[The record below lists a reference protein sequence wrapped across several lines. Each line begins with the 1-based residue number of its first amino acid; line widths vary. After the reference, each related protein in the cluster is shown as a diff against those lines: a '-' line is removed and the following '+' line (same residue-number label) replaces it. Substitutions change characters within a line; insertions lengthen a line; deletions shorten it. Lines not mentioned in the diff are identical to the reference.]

1 MKEITVK
8 LTLTEDILG
17 SQPGDP
23 ELHRNFIASKAPDAA
38 TMKEEVA
45 AMGVEA
51 FEEKAMTYFHRT
63 KDGRPCMVD
72 YQLRGFFKSAAKV
85 VNDMSGAPVKKLTA
99 FKKKIDL
106 FVFVYAMDDTR
117 FIPFDIPEGGQIGN
131 LQRPLRAQTAQ
142 GERISLANSE
152 TLPAGCTLT
161 FKVQVLDDSLMEYVR
176 AWLDYGKYN
185 GLGQWRNAS
194 HGRFTW
200 EEVTE

>member
-23 ELHRNFIASKAPDAA
+23 ELHSTYIASKAPDAA
-38 TMKEEVA
+38 SKEEEIA

-63 KDGRPCMVD
+63 ADGQPCMVD
-72 YQLRGFFKSAAKV
+72 YQIRGFFKSAAKFT
-85 VNDMSGAPVKKLTA
+85 NDMTKPPVPKLTA
-99 FKKKIDL
+99 FKKKIDGL
-106 FVFVYAMDDTR
+106 VFVYGMDGSR
-117 FIPFDIPEGGQIGN
+117 FIPFALPEGGKIGN

-161 FKVQVLDDSLMEYVR
+161 LKVRTLDDSLMDYVR
-176 AWLDYGKYN
+176 AWLDYGQYN

-194 HGRFTW
+194 YGRFFW
-200 EEVTE
+200 EEL

>member
-1 MKEITVK
+1 MKEIKVK

-38 TMKEEVA
+38 TMEEEVEA
-45 AMGVEA
+45 LGVDA
-51 FEEKAMTYFHRT
+51 VEEKSMTYFYRT
-63 KDGRPCMVD
+63 KDGRPCMLD
-72 YQLRGFFKSAAKV
+72 YQIKGFFKSAAKV
-85 VNDMSGAPVKKLTA
+85 TNDMSDSKLKKLTA

-106 FVFVYAMDDTR
+106 FVFPYGMDGTR
-117 FIPFDIPEGGQIGN
+117 FIPFDIPEGGEIGS

-161 FKVQVLDDSLMEYVR
+161 FKVRVLDDSLMDYVK
-176 AWLDYGKYN
+176 AWLDYGQYN

-194 HGRFTW
+194 HGRFQW
-200 EEVTE
+200 EEVE

>member
-1 MKEITVK
+1 MKEIKVK

-38 TMKEEVA
+38 TMEEEVEA
-45 AMGVEA
+45 LGVDA
-51 FEEKAMTYFHRT
+51 VEEKSMTYFYRT
-63 KDGRPCMVD
+63 KDGRPCMLD
-72 YQLRGFFKSAAKV
+72 YQIKGFFKSAAKV
-85 VNDMSGAPVKKLTA
+85 TNDMSDSKLKKLTA
-99 FKKKIDL
+99 FKKKVDL
-106 FVFVYAMDDTR
+106 LVFPYGMDGTR
-117 FIPFDIPEGGQIGN
+117 FIPFDIPEGGKIGS

-161 FKVQVLDDSLMEYVR
+161 FKVRVLDDSLMDYVK
-176 AWLDYGKYN
+176 AWLDYGQYN

-194 HGRFTW
+194 HGRFQW
-200 EEVTE
+200 EEVE